1 MQIADLGIKIQN
13 PKQKGKKMEQTELQR
28 EKTKSAIECLIF
40 TSEIPLTIDKIRD
53 VIEDVSKKEIKELVE
68 ELVKEY
74 HNLERGI
81 YIREVAH
88 GYQFCTKTEYGHVIQ
103 KLRKSRPYH
112 LSQPTLETLS
122 IIAYKQPVT
131 RAEIDAVRGVD
142 CAGVLRSLLEKK
154 LVTMLGK
161 KDVIG
166 RPFLYGT
173 TPRFLEVFG
182 LENLASLPAIE
193 EVEQLKDSEPPLSE
207 EDTQ

>member
-1 MQIADLGIKIQN
+1 
-13 PKQKGKKMEQTELQR
+13 MEQTELQR

-40 TSEIPLTIDKIRD
+40 TSDVPLTIDKIRD
-53 VIEDVSKKEIKELVE
+53 VLEDLSKKELKELVE
-68 ELVKEY
+68 ELIEEY
-74 HNLERGI
+74 RKLERGI

-88 GYQFCTKTEYGHVIQ
+88 GYQFCTRTEYGHLIQ
-103 KLRKSRPYH
+103 KLRKTKPYH

-131 RAEIDAVRGVD
+131 RAEIEAVRGVD
-142 CAGVLRSLLEKK
+142 CAGVIRSLLEKK
-154 LVTMLGK
+154 LVAILGK

-166 RPFLYGT
+166 KPFLYGT

-193 EVEQLKDSEPPLSE
+193 EFEPLADVGPPLSE
-207 EDTQ
+207 GDTQ

>member
-1 MQIADLGIKIQN
+1 M
-13 PKQKGKKMEQTELQR
+13 QR
-28 EKTKSAIECLIF
+28 ERAKSAIECLIF
-40 TSEIPLTIDKIRD
+40 TSEVPLTIDKIKN
-53 VIEDVSKKEIKELVE
+53 IMEDISKKELKELVE
-68 ELVKEY
+68 ELIEEY

-88 GYQFCTKTEYGHVIQ
+88 GYQFCTKSEYAHVIQ
-103 KLRKSRPYH
+103 KLRKSKPHH

-131 RAEIDAVRGVD
+131 RAEIEAVRGVD

-154 LVTMLGK
+154 LVAMLGR
-161 KDVIG
+161 KDIIG
-166 RPFLYGT
+166 KPFLYGT

-182 LENLASLPAIE
+182 LENLASLPSIE
-193 EVEQLKDSEPPLSE
+193 EVEQLKDSEPPLLE